1 MITNQYQNNI
11 YKSRINHKYKKNVV
25 ENRLSKQIENKPS
38 TQRDEQNISFKGG
51 FSLTSLKKAFAPHI
65 KKTHN
70 LSENIGLLKKYI
82 GKAPEVLSNKTQ
94 TWEEI
99 HTYLK
104 HSTDGKSIEIVEK
117 NWPTLLLEGI
127 IYPFK
132 ELPLHIGDWAKNLF
146 KPKAKQE
153 AEGIF
158 KTLNNT
164 DIVNA
169 MSGYMES
176 AAKLKH
182 DAEAVQSANLFTKA
196 MKTFD
201 PKTGNYNGV
210 HERALTRIVTGFIP
224 AFFLANDA
232 YNLSRLCDDDPKE
245 AEKEKKLRFNQE
257 VKRVM
262 SNAYL
267 QLITLGALSKYINK
281 NTGVFVGVTAIT
293 VFITEAL
300 SRLSNGKKIHFISE
314 KEAKEINKKEA
325 EKNPETATNKPQYK
339 NVNDNFKAAKPG
351 FKGTKVF
358 NDFGFAS
365 EMPLATMKIAT
376 FSEKTTN
383 NENKKELKPLLS
395 LSVLTKWFIGTI
407 ALGLAVKHGKNIKIG
422 KNGIKIADYM
432 NVISK
437 KYDSIY
443 NKLTQHDFKIKNTEF
458 KAIIEKLRKYDPVIA
473 NKVEKITNNYQ
484 RISSIKKEALN
495 IAATL
500 RKHGLDDLA
509 TAFEHL
515 NNQKLNKTFKDI
527 PAFKAAESYFKNLD
541 NEVITKN
548 LNELFEKLKN
558 LGLEDKANELKNII
572 FKDEKVNTENYK
584 QALKFVK
591 QNLKEYTTTFENRFK
606 VDTTTE
612 TQKLFDTAMSKLSE
626 INSEIASNITNKIE
640 NSINEEYISLG
651 KQNTKG
657 VRELADFVT
666 EPFKFMWGTI
676 TLPYKHIAKKA
687 LDLTKV
693 DIPKWD
699 KEFDAATNL
708 IKKLRA
714 KSMFGFGNKSL
725 LTETDEAF
733 AKYMNTQISKSF
745 NTATM
750 SSVSNSDLSALAK
763 NTSTAATIWFL
774 MADNHNMVMLKS
786 NGDDKKNATLKAK
799 ERLVQETSRTFYN
812 VMFINL
818 FNNTF
823 RSLFNSSL
831 IGAQIVNTMSTL
843 VGENIN
849 RKAIGVPVG
858 TKTRDEILE
867 ADKRHLEDNGIKG
880 DFFRF
885 MSRLTGKKALT
896 QRETS
901 KK

>member
-1 MITNQYQNNI
+1 MITNQYQNNL
-11 YKSRINHKYKKNVV
+11 YRSRINHKYKKNVV
-25 ENRLSKQIENKPS
+25 ENRLSKQLKNKPS
-38 TQRDEQNISFKGG
+38 LKRDDNTISFKGG
-51 FSLTSLKKAFAPHI
+51 FSIEGLRKAFAPHI
-65 KKTHN
+65 TKTHN
-70 LSENIGLLKKYI
+70 LSENIALLKKYI

-99 HTYLK
+99 GTYLK
-104 HSTDGKSIEIVEK
+104 HSADGKSIEIVEK
-117 NWPTLLLEGI
+117 NWPTLLMEGI
-127 IYPFK
+127 VYPFK
-132 ELPLHIGDWAKNLF
+132 ELPLHIGEWAKNIF
-146 KPKAKQE
+146 KPKAEQK

-164 DIVNA
+164 DIVNS

-182 DAEAVQSANLFTKA
+182 DTDAVQSANLFTRA

-300 SRLSNGKKIHFISE
+300 SRLSNGKKIHFISSA
-314 KEAKEINKKEA
+314 EAKEINKKEA
-325 EKNPETATNKPQYK
+325 EKNPQSAQNKPEYK
-339 NVNDNFKAAKPG
+339 KADENFKAAKPG
-351 FKGTKVF
+351 FKGSQVF
-358 NDFGFAS
+358 NTFGFAS
-365 EMPLATMKIAT
+365 EMPLTTMKIAT
-376 FSEKTTN
+376 FSEPVSN

-407 ALGLAVKHGKNIKIG
+407 VLGIALKQGKNIKIG
-422 KNGIKIADYM
+422 KNGIKIADYF

-443 NKLTQHDFKIKNTEF
+443 NKLTQHDLKIKNNEF
-458 KAIIEKLRKYDPVIA
+458 KNIIEKLRTYDPVIA
-473 NKVEKITNNYQ
+473 NKVENITNNYQ
-484 RISSIKKEALN
+484 KVNTIKKEALN
-495 IAATL
+495 IANTL
-500 RKHGLDDLA
+500 REKGFDELA

-527 PAFKAAESYFKNLD
+527 PAFKAAEEFFKKRD
-541 NEVITKN
+541 NQVITNN
-548 LNELFEKLKN
+548 LNELFEKLKTA
-558 LGLEDKANELKNII
+558 GLEDKANELKNII
-572 FKDEKVNTENYK
+572 FKEEKVNTQNYK
-584 QALKFVK
+584 EALKFVK
-591 QNLKEYTTTFENRFK
+591 QNLKEYISTFENRFK
-606 VDTTTE
+606 VDTTAE
-612 TQKLFDTAMSKLSE
+612 TQKLFENAMRQLSE
-626 INSEIASNITNKIE
+626 KNPELASQFANKVENAIN
-640 NSINEEYISLG
+640 NEFISLG
-651 KQNTKG
+651 KQNTKF
-657 VRELADFVT
+657 VREFADFIT

-676 TLPYKHIAKKA
+676 TLPYKHVAKKA
-687 LDLTKV
+687 LDLTKTNL
-693 DIPKWD
+693 PKWD
-699 KEFDAATNL
+699 KEFEAASNL
-708 IKKLRA
+708 IKKIRA

-733 AKYMNTQISKSF
+733 AKYMNEQISKSF

-831 IGAQIVNTMSTL
+831 IGAQVVNTMSTV

-867 ADKRHLEDNGIKG
+867 ADRKHLEDKGIKG

-896 QRETS
+896 QREAN